1 MNIRE
6 FLDAVLSSRA
16 TRLREA
22 IGVSEGAARKWTG
35 RSLAS
40 IRSSST
46 RKSDAGVIVHGEG
59 LFSTFMDHLPAYA
72 WIKNLDGRYVY
83 VNERVR
89 QLALFQ
95 SGHLGKTD
103 GDLWPSERAAA
114 YRESDLRVAANGE
127 KFEALEWFPLNG
139 ERRYV
144 LVTKFPITDENG
156 TIIMVG
162 GTSVDITEQKRVEEA
177 LRQSESFRR
186 MIIESEPECVKVVAP
201 DYSLLDMN
209 PAGLRMIG
217 ALSREQ
223 VVGQSVLDLIAAES
237 RSTFMNMHQRVCQ
250 GESVVTEFEIVG
262 LDGSRR
268 WMESHAAPLLDREF
282 KVIAQLAIT
291 RDVTERRRAEDRLR
305 RNERELAEAQRIAHI
320 GSWSW
325 DLSGKTQSW
334 SDELYRI
341 YGLRRGTAAS
351 TYKTFREV
359 IHPEDR
365 LLVTESVERAIR
377 TCEPIDIH
385 FRIVRPDGEERILH
399 SQACIEYDDQ
409 GIPIRKFGTAQ
420 DVTEQRRADE
430 ALRQAEQK
438 YRDIVENAAEGIFQT
453 TPDGRFLSAN
463 PALVKM
469 FGFNSAEELIRERA
483 DISNEHY
490 VDPKRREEFKRQ
502 LEEHGVVKGFEFE
515 AYRKDGSVIWLCEN
529 VRAVRDENGKVL
541 YYEGTTQ
548 DITERRK
555 ADHSLRL
562 FRTLMDRSTDAIEV
576 LDPNT
581 LSFLH
586 CNKSAYESLGYTRE
600 EFLGLSAYDIDPNVN
615 QELNERLQ
623 AEMSK
628 SDSVTFE
635 SVHRRKDGS
644 TFPVEINLKTVC
656 LERDYRLAVVRDIT
670 ERKLAEEALRHAEQK
685 YRELFENAQDATY
698 VHDLKG
704 TYTSIN
710 LAAEKL
716 TGYSRQE
723 ILGKDFSSFVAP
735 EYVEQV
741 RENLCRKLREQGETT
756 YEVEVITKNGQ
767 RVPVEVSSRLIYK
780 EGVPV
785 GVQGTAR
792 NIAERKRAEEALRG
806 FSRQLIQAQ
815 EAERESIARELHD
828 QIGQLLTAIQINL
841 KTIRDSKAEGSALLL
856 NEGVTLVD
864 KAIQQVRDLSFELRP
879 SLLDD
884 LGLTAALQWYTDH
897 YRQRTGIQTTTSIS
911 PESRNRLPR
920 ELETSCFRIVQEALT
935 NVARHAQA
943 KNVAIDVRTGN
954 GELSLSIK
962 DDGMGF
968 NSYAATNGMS
978 PNSLGLR
985 GMEERVRS
993 LGGKLEILSAPSE
1006 GTEVRV
1012 YFPNGTKQEHKA
1024 E

>member
-1 MNIRE
+1 
-6 FLDAVLSSRA
+6 
-16 TRLREA
+16 
-22 IGVSEGAARKWTG
+22 
-35 RSLAS
+35 
-40 IRSSST
+40 
-46 RKSDAGVIVHGEG
+46 
-59 LFSTFMDHLPAYA
+59 
-72 WIKNLDGRYVY
+72 
-83 VNERVR
+83 
-89 QLALFQ
+89 
-95 SGHLGKTD
+95 
-103 GDLWPSERAAA
+103 
-114 YRESDLRVAANGE
+114 
-127 KFEALEWFPLNG
+127 
-139 ERRYV
+139 
-144 LVTKFPITDENG
+144 
-156 TIIMVG
+156 
-162 GTSVDITEQKRVEEA
+162 
-177 LRQSESFRR
+177 
-186 MIIESEPECVKVVAP
+186 
-201 DYSLLDMN
+201 
-209 PAGLRMIG
+209 
-217 ALSREQ
+217 
-223 VVGQSVLDLIAAES
+223 
-237 RSTFMNMHQRVCQ
+237 
-250 GESVVTEFEIVG
+250 
-262 LDGSRR
+262 
-268 WMESHAAPLLDREF
+268 
-282 KVIAQLAIT
+282 
-291 RDVTERRRAEDRLR
+291 
-305 RNERELAEAQRIAHI
+305 
-320 GSWSW
+320 
-325 DLSGKTQSW
+325 
-334 SDELYRI
+334 
-341 YGLRRGTAAS
+341 
-351 TYKTFREV
+351 
-359 IHPEDR
+359 
-365 LLVTESVERAIR
+365 
-377 TCEPIDIH
+377 
-385 FRIVRPDGEERILH
+385 
-399 SQACIEYDDQ
+399 
-409 GIPIRKFGTAQ
+409 
-420 DVTEQRRADE
+420 
-430 ALRQAEQK
+430 
-438 YRDIVENAAEGIFQT
+438 
-453 TPDGRFLSAN
+453 
-463 PALVKM
+463 
-469 FGFNSAEELIRERA
+469 
-483 DISNEHY
+483 
-490 VDPKRREEFKRQ
+490 
-502 LEEHGVVKGFEFE
+502 
-515 AYRKDGSVIWLCEN
+515 
-529 VRAVRDENGKVL
+529 VL